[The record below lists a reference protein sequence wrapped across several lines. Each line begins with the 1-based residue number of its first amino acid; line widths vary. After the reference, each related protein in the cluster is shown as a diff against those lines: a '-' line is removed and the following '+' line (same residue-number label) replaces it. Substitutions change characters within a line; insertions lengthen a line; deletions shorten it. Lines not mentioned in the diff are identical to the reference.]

1 MAALTLSRFGEKE
14 TAKKILESLKEIFYQ
29 RRLGMY

>member
-14 TAKKILESLKEIFYQ
+14 TAKKILESLKEISTNEDW
-29 RRLGMY
+29 GMY